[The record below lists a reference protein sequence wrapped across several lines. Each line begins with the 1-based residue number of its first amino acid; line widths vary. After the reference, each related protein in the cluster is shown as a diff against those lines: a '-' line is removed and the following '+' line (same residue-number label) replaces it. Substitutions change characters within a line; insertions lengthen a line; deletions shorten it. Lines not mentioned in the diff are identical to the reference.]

1 MKTRLL
7 LIPFLILLTP
17 AILTAN
23 VIVSEDFEDST
34 LTYSQTPSDNTLGN
48 GMGTFEDYYG
58 RIGIAET
65 NQGYTGFT
73 GQKFWAAQNT
83 DGDTTE
89 NTDSVV
95 LSWNGIDIT
104 NFSNLMLSGDFA
116 SFDNLGNNELNW
128 DPSTSV
134 RIQAQIDGGGFF
146 NVLAF
151 ESINNSETNKPVRE
165 DVDFDGDG
173 DITGYLLTDNLTNL
187 LRPIAGT
194 GNSLD
199 IRIFVDSLN
208 NAGEDI
214 AFDNVQIIGDL
225 QGVPEPT
232 SLILFGSVLGI
243 CTFTRRRT
251 SWFSFLSKN

>member
-7 LIPFLILLTP
+7 LIPFLIFLTP
-17 AILTAN
+17 AVLPAN

-34 LTYSQTPSDNTLGN
+34 LTYSQTPLDNTLGN

-95 LSWNGIDIT
+95 LSWNGINIT
-104 NFSNLMLSGDFA
+104 NFSNLELSGDFA

-134 RIQAQIDGGGFF
+134 RIQCRSTVEDSSTFSHL
-146 NVLAF
+146 NL
-151 ESINNSETNKPVRE
+151 SI
-165 DVDFDGDG
+165 
-173 DITGYLLTDNLTNL
+173 
-187 LRPIAGT
+187 
-194 GNSLD
+194 
-199 IRIFVDSLN
+199 
-208 NAGEDI
+208 
-214 AFDNVQIIGDL
+214 
-225 QGVPEPT
+225 
-232 SLILFGSVLGI
+232 
-243 CTFTRRRT
+243 TRRPTNPYVKT
-251 SWFSFLSKN
+251 STLMVMET